1 LLSIWPKSGQIALLS
16 YLCAALS
23 LRFMP
28 FNAATRLALLSKAPI
43 ARVTGTLLL
52 AWAAARLCVM
62 LGTPLPWMIG
72 PLVLTAAAS
81 MLGGPTAS
89 WLPLRNGGQWI
100 IGCALG
106 LYFTPQV
113 VALVASLW
121 WAIALNIV
129 WALALGLVFGEWLYW
144 LHHRPWSCAAE
155 GCPMATQPPRGAAQ
169 HTKWQAWGS
178 KFHVVGLSRT
188 TTYFAA
194 PIGAASEMTMMGE
207 RHGAQ
212 TDLVASA
219 HSLRVLLVTLII
231 PFGFQWAGLH
241 GLDTTLP
248 AAREVSVPGLALLA
262 MLTGGG
268 CWLMIKLK
276 RTNPWFIG
284 ALVVAL
290 LLTANGVTLSAI
302 PQGLSNAAQLLIGI
316 SLGVRFTRGFVR
328 MAPRWLASVALATV
342 AMIVLCAGLAWLL
355 AKVTHLHWAT
365 LLLGTSPGGIAEMAI
380 TAKVL
385 QLGVPVVT
393 AFHVTRLAAVLL
405 LAEPIFRRFYRDR
418 SAS

>member
-1 LLSIWPKSGQIALLS
+1 MSLNPSRSFLLLPSST
-16 YLCAALS
+16 
-23 LRFMP
+23 P
-28 FNAATRLALLSKAPI
+28 FRIVL
-43 ARVTGTLLL
+43 TLLL
-52 AWAAARLCVM
+52 ALAAAGLC
-62 LGTPLPWMIG
+62 LALRTPLPWMIG
-72 PLVLTAAAS
+72 PLLATAVLS
-81 MLGGPTAS
+81 MLGGPAES
-89 WLPLRNGGQWI
+89 WTPLRNTGQWI

-113 VALVASLW
+113 VALVAGLW

-129 WALALGLVFGEWLYW
+129 WALALGLLFGAW
-144 LHHRPWSCAAE
+144 LHRVHHGP
-155 GCPMATQPPRGAAQ
+155 GM
-169 HTKWQAWGS
+169 
-178 KFHVVGLSRT
+178 FHVEGLSRI

-194 PIGAASEMTMMGE
+194 PIGAASEMTLLGE

-231 PFGFQWAGLH
+231 PFGFQWAGLR
-241 GLDTTLP
+241 GLDMSAPGL
-248 AAREVSVPGLALLA
+248 REVVWPQLALLA
-262 MLTGGG
+262 LLTGVG
-268 CWLMIKLK
+268 CWLMVLLK

-284 ALVVAL
+284 ALAVSL
-290 LLTANGVTLSAI
+290 LLTASGIKLSAI
-302 PQGLSNAAQLLIGI
+302 PQAMTNAAQLLIGI
-316 SLGVRFTRGFVR
+316 SLGVRFTRAFVH

-342 AMIVLCAGLAWLL
+342 GMIVLCAAFAWALAQF
-355 AKVTHLHWAT
+355 THLHWAT

-405 LAEPIFRRFYRDR
+405 LAEPLYRWFYRDGR
-418 SAS
+418 SGH

>member
-1 LLSIWPKSGQIALLS
+1 MPSPSLPSRITRAFSTRVAL
-16 YLCAALS
+16 
-23 LRFMP
+23 
-28 FNAATRLALLSKAPI
+28 
-43 ARVTGTLLL
+43 TLLL
-52 AWAAARLCVM
+52 AWAAASLCIW
-62 LGTPLPWMIG
+62 LRTPLPWMIG
-72 PLVLTAAAS
+72 PLMTTAVVS

-89 WLPLRNGGQWI
+89 WTPLRNSGQWV

-113 VALVASLW
+113 VGLLVGLW

-129 WALALGLVFGEWLYW
+129 WALALGLAFGAWLYRV
-144 LHHRPWSCAAE
+144 HHGP
-155 GCPMATQPPRGAAQ
+155 GP
-169 HTKWQAWGS
+169 
-178 KFHVVGLSRT
+178 FHVKGLSRI

-194 PIGAASEMTMMGE
+194 PIGAASEMTLMAE

-219 HSLRVLLVTLII
+219 HSLRVLLVTLVI

-248 AAREVSVPGLALLA
+248 GARAVELPGLALLA
-262 MLTGGG
+262 VLTGIG
-268 CWLMIKLK
+268 CWVMVKLD

-284 ALVVAL
+284 ALVVSL
-290 LLTANGVTLSAI
+290 LLTASGVTLSAL
-302 PQGLSNAAQLLIGI
+302 PQWMTNAAQLVIGI
-316 SLGVRFTRGFVR
+316 SLGVRFTSGFVH
-328 MAPRWLASVALATV
+328 MAPRWLGSVALATV
-342 AMIVLCAGLAWLL
+342 GMIVLCAGFAWSLAQF
-355 AKVTHLHWAT
+355 TSLHWAT

-405 LAEPIFRRFYRDR
+405 VAEPMYRWIYEKR
-418 SAS
+418 PAAQAKRESPPAE